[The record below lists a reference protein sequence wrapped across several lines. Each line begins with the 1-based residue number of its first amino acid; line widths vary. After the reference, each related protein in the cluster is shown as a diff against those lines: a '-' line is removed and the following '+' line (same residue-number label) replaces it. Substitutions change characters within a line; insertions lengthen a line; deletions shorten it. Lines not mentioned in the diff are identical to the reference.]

1 MQIIVTEH
9 RCEIKKCPHCGNI
22 NKAAFPD
29 SIKYPVQYGPRL
41 LASALYFRNYQ
52 LIPYNRIS
60 DLFDDVYGIRIS
72 PATIKKAENECFNNL
87 EHFEEAVMKQLLASH
102 SVHCDETGMRVLG
115 TRWWLHVVS
124 TNRLTL
130 YFPHPKRG
138 SEAMDARG
146 FLPEYTGTVVH
157 DGWGS
162 YNKYECEHAL
172 CNAHLKRELT
182 GIEENFEQQWAK
194 EINGLLSEVKKY
206 TDECKEMEIPIDP
219 EKVRE
224 FEEIYDAIIQEG
236 IEENPP
242 PDNTEDQAKK
252 RGKTAQTKAKNLLDR
267 FIKYKKEILRFLN
280 DLRVPFDNNQAERDI
295 RMMKLQQKISGTFRS
310 IQGAVAFCRIRGY
323 ISTIRKN
330 DLNAMDAILAA
341 LNQAP
346 LLF

>member
-1 MQIIVTEH
+1 M
-9 RCEIKKCPHCGNI
+9 
-22 NKAAFPD
+22 
-29 SIKYPVQYGPRL
+29 
-41 LASALYFRNYQ
+41 
-52 LIPYNRIS
+52 IPYKRIS

-87 EHFEEAVMKQLLASH
+87 EHFEEAVMKQLLVSH

-138 SEAMDARG
+138 SEAMDALG
-146 FLPEYTGTVVH
+146 FLPEYNGIVVH

-182 GIEENFEQQWAK
+182 GIEENFEQRWAK

-219 EKVRE
+219 EKVRK

-242 PDNTEDQAKK
+242 PDNTEDQVKK

-267 FIKYKKEILRFLN
+267 FIKYKEEILRFLN
-280 DLRVPFDNNQAERDI
+280 DMRVPFDNNQAERDI

-330 DLNAMDAILAA
+330 DLNPMDAILAA

>member
-1 MQIIVTEH
+1 MSFTEN
-9 RCEIKKCPHCGNI
+9 GTTL
-22 NKAAFPD
+22 
-29 SIKYPVQYGPRL
+29 S
-41 LASALYFRNYQ
+41 
-52 LIPYNRIS
+52 
-60 DLFDDVYGIRIS
+60 
-72 PATIKKAENECFNNL
+72 NL
-87 EHFEEAVMKQLLASH
+87 ERKAVHRLF
-102 SVHCDETGMRVLG
+102 CDE
-115 TRWWLHVVS
+115 S
-124 TNRLTL
+124 N
-130 YFPHPKRG
+130 
-138 SEAMDARG
+138 
-146 FLPEYTGTVVH
+146 
-157 DGWGS
+157 
-162 YNKYECEHAL
+162 
-172 CNAHLKRELT
+172 
-182 GIEENFEQQWAK
+182 

-206 TDECKEMEIPIDP
+206 TDECKEMEIPIDL

-310 IQGAVAFCRIRGY
+310 IQRAVAFCRIRGY

-330 DLNAMDAILAA
+330 DLNAMDAILAT